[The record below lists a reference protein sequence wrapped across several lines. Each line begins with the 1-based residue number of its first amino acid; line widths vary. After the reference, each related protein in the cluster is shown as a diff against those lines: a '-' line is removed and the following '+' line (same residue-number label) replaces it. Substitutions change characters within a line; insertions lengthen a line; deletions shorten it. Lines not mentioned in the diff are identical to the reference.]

1 MHVADVER
9 GILGANGIVGGGIA
23 IAAGAALAAQ
33 MDGKKGVAVAFFGD
47 GASAQGVLSEVLNI
61 AALWKLP
68 LILCCENNGYS
79 EFSPAAAVNAGAIV
93 DRAKPFGVPASAVAG
108 NDVIAVWQALA
119 EAVARARDGHGPTLI
134 EAKTYRF
141 HGHVEGEGNFLKEPY
156 RSEDEITERRR
167 ADPLL
172 AFRARLLETK
182 VGDEKALR
190 ALEVEVE
197 QQVARAADAAG
208 EQPWPE
214 PAILDS
220 FVLRATHAA

>member
-1 MHVADVER
+1 M
-9 GILGANGIVGGGIA
+9 GATV
-23 IAAGAALAAQ
+23 
-33 MDGKKGVAVAFFGD
+33 
-47 GASAQGVLSEVLNI
+47 SS
-61 AALWKLP
+61 
-68 LILCCENNGYS
+68 
-79 EFSPAAAVNAGAIV
+79 FSPAAAVNAGAIV